1 MKIITVSASKEYL
14 VHIGG
19 NLLAELGSNAAS
31 VIAGRKALIVSDSNV
46 WPLYGAIASE
56 SLTKAGFKVEH
67 FVFAAGEA
75 SKTSETY
82 LLLLHAL
89 SEHQFSRNDCIIAL
103 GGGVVGDLAG
113 FAASTYQRGMGYIQV
128 PTTLLAMVDS
138 SVGGKNGIDLPAG
151 KNLAGTFYQ
160 PDLVLCDTETLCT
173 LPDIEFRSGCAE
185 VIKYAILFD
194 DALFGQ
200 LEKSGLDFEKEEIIS
215 RCVEWKKK
223 TVQEDE
229 YDTGCRQLLNL
240 GHTLAHS
247 IEKSSDY
254 TISHG
259 FAVAAGISIISRSAV
274 SLGWCAPDD
283 CDRIIELLTRFS
295 LPTSTNFSSAVLAT
309 AASGDKK
316 RSGQHI
322 NLIIPA
328 TIGCCKQYLLPINQL
343 ETIIQKGM

>member
-1 MKIITVSASKEYL
+1 MKQIQIHASRKYTVTVSSGL
-14 VHIGG
+14 LSTIGQT
-19 NLLAELGSNAAS
+19 
-31 VIAGRKALIVSDSNV
+31 VQ
-46 WPLYGAIASE
+46 
-56 SLTKAGFKVEH
+56 SLTKANTVCLVTDSNLRSIHARKVLESLTEAGFRVCI
-67 FVFAAGEA
+67 FTIPAGEA
-75 SKTSETY
+75 NKNADNY
-82 LLLLHAL
+82 IQLLHLLAKENMTR
-89 SEHQFSRNDCIIAL
+89 SDCIIAL

-113 FAASTYQRGMGYIQV
+113 FAAATFLRGIPYIQL
-128 PTTLLAMVDS
+128 PTSLLAMVDS
-138 SVGGKNGIDLPAG
+138 SVGGKTGIDLPAG
-151 KNLAGTFYQ
+151 KNLVGAVYQ
-160 PDLVLCDTETLCT
+160 PVAVLCDTDTLHT
-173 LPDIEFRSGCAE
+173 LPIDDFRDGCAE
-185 VIKYAILFD
+185 VIKYGVLFD
-194 DALFGQ
+194 HSLFAH
-200 LEKSGLDFEKEEIIS
+200 LEEYGMNFDPEWVIS
-215 RCVEWKKK
+215 RCIEWKKK

-247 IEKSSDY
+247 IEKYSDY